1 MDLRKKL
8 QLQAATIMLL
18 LHGLLQSGKES
29 AKRMALMM
37 QTWRMN
43 TAYMFDFLPNMS
55 KFAKSEVGQIGIGDI
70 PNFVVLLGLAGV
82 SGSVMLLILVELQVT
97 NDSSATV
104 NSAIDKVISGID
116 KIFDFFDILGLSVI
130 AAIIISVIFSA
141 FAFGQFTQRQGR
153 QGF

>member
-1 MDLRKKL
+1 MSLINKLRL
-8 QLQAATIMLL
+8 EAATTLFFLSSLL
-18 LHGLLQSGKES
+18 LSGKES
-29 AKRMALMM
+29 ARRMALMM
-37 QTWRMN
+37 QIWRMN
-43 TAYMFDFLPNMS
+43 IASSLDFLPNMS
-55 KFAKSEVGQIGIGDI
+55 KFASSEVGQIGIGDI

-82 SGSVMLLILVELQVT
+82 SGSVMLLILVELKVT
-97 NDSSATV
+97 NTSDASV
-104 NSAIDKVISGID
+104 NTAIDKVISGID